1 MYLNKIYILGNLTQ
15 APELKTLPTGNKV
28 CTFSIATNRTWKDAA
43 TGSKKEAV
51 EFHNIVTFGRQAEIC
66 GQYLQKG
73 SQLLVEGRVQT
84 RSWDD
89 TDGKKK
95 YRTEIIAENIQLG
108 NRPQGGSAPRE
119 YGNDSSVPAAAAAP
133 QTAPA
138 ASDAIEYPSDIDLE
152 DIPF

>member
-15 APELKTLPTGNKV
+15 NPELKTLPTGNKV
-28 CTFSIATNRTWKDAA
+28 CTFSVATNRTWKDAA
-43 TGSKKEAV
+43 TGQKKDAV
-51 EFHNIVTFGRQAEIC
+51 EFHSIVTYGRQAEIC

-89 TDGKKK
+89 TDGKKR
-95 YRTEIIAENIQLG
+95 YRTEVIAENIQLG
-108 NRPQGGSAPRE
+108 NRPQGGSAPRDFGSDNQIPQTDE
-119 YGNDSSVPAAAAAP
+119 PKQAAP
-133 QTAPA
+133 AM
-138 ASDAIEYPSDIDLE
+138 DAIEYPADVDLE